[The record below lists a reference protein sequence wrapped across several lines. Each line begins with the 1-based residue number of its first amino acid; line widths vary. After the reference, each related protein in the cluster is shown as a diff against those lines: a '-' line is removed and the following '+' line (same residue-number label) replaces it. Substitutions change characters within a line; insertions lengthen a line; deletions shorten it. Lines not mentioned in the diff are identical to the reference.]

1 MDTIRADFPILQQK
15 VYDKPYVYLDN
26 GATTQKPKV
35 VIEAVKNFYEQ
46 TNSNIHRGV
55 HLLSEKSTEQ
65 YEQARN
71 TVAEFIH
78 ANSSN
83 EIIFTKGTTDSI
95 NLVAFSFG
103 EKYIAAN
110 DEIIVSEM
118 EHHSNIVPWQMLC
131 DRKQAKLKVLPFDD
145 NGELCVEQLDEL
157 ISERT
162 KLIALTHVSNS
173 LGTVNPIAEI
183 VKIAHAKGVKVLVD
197 GAQAIQHTTIDVQA
211 LDCDFYVFSGHKI
224 YAETGI
230 GVLYG
235 KEDLLNEMPPY
246 QGGGDMIKEVTFEK
260 TTYSD
265 LPLKF
270 EAGTNNYVAAISLGE
285 AIKYVQAIG
294 MKAIA
299 AHENELMQ
307 YASHKLGTI
316 DGLRIYGTAAN
327 KVSVISFLVN
337 NIHHYDMGMML
348 DKMGIAVR
356 TGSHCTQPVMAHFD
370 ITGTVRA
377 SFAFYNTKEEI
388 DRLYDGIIRIKK
400 IFA

>member
-1 MDTIRADFPILQQK
+1 MDTIRADFPILHQK

-65 YEQARN
+65 YEQARSM
-71 TVAEFIH
+71 VAEFIH
-78 ANSSN
+78 ANSTN

-103 EKYIAAN
+103 EKYIVAN

-131 DRKQAKLKVLPFDD
+131 ERKQAKLKVLPFDD
-145 NGELCVEQLDEL
+145 NGELCIEKLDEL
-157 ISERT
+157 ITKRT
-162 KLIALTHVSNS
+162 KLIAVTHVSNS

-197 GAQAIQHTTIDVQA
+197 GAQAIQHTAIDVQA

-235 KEDLLNEMPPY
+235 KEKLLNEMPPY

-285 AIKYVQAIG
+285 AINYVQAIG
-294 MKAIA
+294 IETIA
-299 AHENELMQ
+299 AHENKLVQ

-316 DGLRIYGTAAN
+316 DGLRIYGTATN
-327 KVSVISFLVN
+327 KVSVISFLVD